1 MNSIE
6 QDLLALGTTADQ
18 VADNLRQMGI
28 KGVRLD
34 PHSCPIFNYLRNE
47 REHIEVRGVDACWS
61 RHDSNSYGDDADE
74 VVIAC
79 DPIDDEYERRVRIV
93 STAVYQFIDKFDGGQ
108 YPDMI
113 EQPE

>member
-1 MNSIE
+1 MNTIE
-6 QDLLALGTTADQ
+6 QDLLALGTTSDE

-47 REHIEVRGVDACWS
+47 REHIEVRGVDACS
-61 RHDSNSYGDDADE
+61 DVDSNDE
-74 VVIAC
+74 VVITC
-79 DPIDDEYERRVRIV
+79 DPVDDAYDRRVRIV
-93 STAVYQFIDKFDGGQ
+93 STAVYQFINEFDGGM
-108 YPDMI
+108 YPMLI

>member
-6 QDLLALGTTADQ
+6 QDLQLLGNTSDE

-34 PHSCPIFNYLRNE
+34 PHSCPIFNYLRNA
-47 REHIEVRGVDACWS
+47 REHIEVRGVDACWH
-61 RHDSNSYGDDADE
+61 RHGRNDDVE
-74 VVIAC
+74 VVITC

-93 STAVYQFIDKFDGGQ
+93 SAAVYQFIDKFDGGQ